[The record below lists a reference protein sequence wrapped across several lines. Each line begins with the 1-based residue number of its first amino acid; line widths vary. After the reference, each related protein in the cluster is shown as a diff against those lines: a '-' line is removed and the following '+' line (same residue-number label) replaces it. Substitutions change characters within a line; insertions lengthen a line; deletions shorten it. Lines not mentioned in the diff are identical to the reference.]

1 MSTAS
6 ATGNETV
13 LTGLACGLTAALIW
27 GAWPVI
33 SRLGVQQ
40 TLTAYDITALRFGV
54 AGVILLPIVWR
65 KGAAGLGWGRACV
78 LACGAGV
85 PYALTMVVGLSFAPA
100 AHAGVI
106 GPSSMLV
113 FSTLGAWLALG
124 DRPTAARLTGL
135 AVVLCGVALIGQGS
149 SEGGNGDEWIG
160 HGLFVAGGLCWATY
174 TVASRAWSVD
184 PFHATALVAVL
195 SMAAYLPAYLALGGA
210 SLLAAPVAEIALQAV
225 VQGVLAAVLALV
237 FYTRAVAILGAGR
250 GAVFSAL
257 VPPIAVL
264 LAAPVLGETPGW
276 PELLGAAAV
285 TAGMIRVLSARRR

>member
-1 MSTAS
+1 M
-6 ATGNETV
+6 V
-13 LTGLACGLTAALIW
+13 TGLLCGLIAALIW
-27 GAWPVI
+27 GAWPVV

-40 TLTAYDITALRFGV
+40 TLSAYDITALRFAV

-65 KGAAGLGWGRACV
+65 RGAAGLGWTRACV
-78 LACGAGV
+78 LACGAGI

-100 AHAGVI
+100 GHAGVI
-106 GPSSMLV
+106 GPSSMLI
-113 FSTLGAWLALG
+113 FSTLGGWLVLG

-135 AVVLCGVALIGQGS
+135 AAVLCGVALIGHGS
-149 SEGGNGDEWIG
+149 LGGGDGQEWIG
-160 HGLFVAGGLCWATY
+160 HILFVAGGFCWATY

-195 SMAAYLPAYLALGGA
+195 SLAVYVPAYLILGGTA
-210 SLLAAPVAEIALQAV
+210 LLSAPISEIAFQGV
-225 VQGVLAAVLALV
+225 FQGVLTAILALV

-264 LAAPVLGETPGW
+264 LAVPVLGETPGW

-285 TAGMIRVLSARRR
+285 TVGMVRVLTARRR